1 MGGKT
6 LQQTNNM
13 NTDSKMYIDELNE
26 FARNWKILIDTS
38 SIMEKS
44 AKSFFNEFG
53 PLLRKYQNYINFP
66 ASCFYELHKHS
77 LSSHTIKA
85 SLAKTAINLVS
96 YLQKMNILIIRGN
109 KNDGTFADPVFL
121 EKIIHFRTQY
131 NILVITQDNNLAKD
145 IQNLNLLKSVKGYK
159 VDVRRIDSKG
169 QLINFSKNQI
179 ANMSNMNNMRSNIS
193 QTSHIPPNINITD
206 DSAMIIHSIPS
217 TNDIVGTDVGG
228 SIVLTTKIAEG
239 GEGIIYNTNTQ
250 YVAKIYKSGKITN
263 QKFKKIQ
270 LMLATNMK
278 YPGICYP
285 VGALYNKQHEFVG
298 YLMPKAAGIEIQKSI
313 FIKPQFIKIFP
324 NWKKIDT
331 VELCLSILTRIKF
344 LHDNGIIIGD
354 INPMNILVKSPTEV
368 YFVDTDSYQ
377 IGSYPCP
384 VGTVNFTAPE
394 IQGIKFSSF
403 LRTMGNENFAIATL
417 MFMIMLPGKT
427 PYAQQGGE
435 NPIENILNMDFS
447 YPLGENSNKKTPDGP
462 WRFIWSHLSYRVK
475 QAFYE
480 TFTKN
485 GKNSTEET
493 RLSTEE
499 WIAIFNDYKYRLES
513 GQFKERDPMSEE
525 LYPTRYKNVSSS
537 SFVKCKLCRQL
548 TPEDQTEEGICFAC
562 LQKTEA
568 YQCRQCGKTMFYTN
582 RQKYIFHTP
591 RYELC
596 HDCYIQGQQVK
607 ERRICIS
614 CGKEF
619 EITNSE
625 YEFYASKKLTL
636 PKRCHSCR
644 NMKREENIENEYD
657 NSKYENSYSNES
669 SMSFKSKQMKPV
681 DSIIDKILN
690 FIDWFI

>member
-1 MGGKT
+1 
-6 LQQTNNM
+6 M
-13 NTDSKMYIDELNE
+13 NTDSKMYIDELSE
-26 FARNWKILIDTS
+26 FAKKWKMLIDTS

-44 AKSFFNEFG
+44 AKSFFDEIG
-53 PLLRKYQNYINFP
+53 PFLSKYQNHINLP

-77 LSSHTIKA
+77 LSNHTTKA
-85 SLAKTAINLVS
+85 SLAKVAINLVS
-96 YLQKMNILIIRGN
+96 NLQKMNILIIRGN

-159 VDVRRIDSKG
+159 VDVRRIDSNG
-169 QLINFSKNQI
+169 RLTNFSRNQI
-179 ANMSNMNNMRSNIS
+179 SDISNMNNTRSN
-193 QTSHIPPNINITD
+193 TSKVFNLSPNTD
-206 DSAMIIHSIPS
+206 NSAMIIHSIPS
-217 TNDIVGTDVGG
+217 TNDTVGTDVGG

-324 NWKKIDT
+324 NWKKLDT

-377 IGSYPCP
+377 IENYPCP

-394 IQGIKFSSF
+394 IQGSKFSSF

-435 NPIENILNMDFS
+435 NQIENILNMDFS

-485 GKNSTEET
+485 GKYSTEET

-499 WIAIFNDYKYRLES
+499 WIAIFKDYKYRLES

-525 LYPTRYKNVSSS
+525 LYPTRYKNVSSA
-537 SFVKCKLCRQL
+537 FIKCKLCNQL
-548 TPEDQTEEGICFAC
+548 IPEDQAEEGICSDC
-562 LQKTEA
+562 LQKTET
-568 YQCRQCGKTMFYTN
+568 YHCRRCGKTMFYTN
-582 RQKYIFHTP
+582 RQKYIFHIP

-596 HDCYIQGQQVK
+596 HDCYMQGQQVK
-607 ERRICIS
+607 ATRICIS

-625 YEFYASKKLTL
+625 YEFYTSKNLTL

-644 NMKREENIENEYD
+644 NIKKEENIENEYD
-657 NSKYENSYSNES
+657 NSECDNSYSKES
-669 SMSFKSKQMKPV
+669 STSLKSKHMKPG
-681 DSIIDKILN
+681 DNIIDKLLN
-690 FIDWFI
+690 FIDWFFRR